1 MARTSKLSLDE
12 IKAAIDARN
21 PTKPGQYTG
30 QPVPIGQKEQ
40 RPPTVNANRIEA
52 IKSELVS
59 SDPEDLMLQ
68 IMEALNN
75 TVTPIPEVGNFYTF
89 VYNAKTPGETYD
101 QHPLIACTSL
111 ERWGFKGLNFH
122 WRKSRNYTWNELAG
136 QLYIVQRNEL
146 DDLLNIPYG
155 KFILNPR

>member
-1 MARTSKLSLDE
+1 MADSFGFNAGEMEEDNRVREYLSDLNN
-12 IKAAIDARN
+12 KTN
-21 PTKPGQYTG
+21 
-30 QPVPIGQKEQ
+30 
-40 RPPTVNANRIEA
+40 
-52 IKSELVS
+52 
-59 SDPEDLMLQ
+59 DPEEMMLE
-68 IMEALNN
+68 IMEALND
-75 TVTPIPEVGNFYTF
+75 TVSPIPEVGKFYTF

-136 QLYIVQRNEL
+136 QLYIVQYNEL
-146 DDLLNIPYG
+146 DDLLAIPYG